1 MERRRRWGPSP
12 HKVSWAE
19 LCERMSA
26 ENSSRATKISSS
38 PLFMSS
44 QIIKS
49 FEYSPDLKD
58 RYNQILLAL
67 RPEDAIHIPQLRFD
81 YDTGKI
87 IEWNRSLCDLT
98 GISAAQ
104 VVGKPYAEVLDEW
117 IPNLTKEYKRAAVE
131 WATQKEE
138 HVSEYEDGEDCREDY
153 LFPLP

>member
-104 VVGKPYAEVLDEW
+104 VVGKPYSKLVLPDMVESEKLAQFDLKTAEIFFKYVFFESL
-117 IPNLTKEYKRAAVE
+117 
-131 WATQKEE
+131 
-138 HVSEYEDGEDCREDY
+138 
-153 LFPLP
+153 